1 MFKITN
7 VETLGSDYTITD
19 QNGKL
24 IKTIQVV
31 THTDILNAALGA
43 FTLDFGTVSAYLEK
57 STETLIG
64 YDKID
69 PNKIL
74 WYATYDEEV
83 VLSDVIE
90 YAIQHGY
97 DKIILEHLEDFADFN

>member
-7 VETLGSDYTITD
+7 VESLGNDYTITD

-31 THTDILNAALGA
+31 THTDILNAALGT
-43 FTLDFGTVSAYLEK
+43 FTEEFGSVSSYLEK
-57 STETLIG
+57 SIQVLEG
-64 YDKID
+64 FDKVD

-83 VLSDVIE
+83 ILSDVIE
-90 YAIQHGY
+90 YAIQNGY
-97 DKIILEHLEDFADFN
+97 DKIILEHLEDFFD